1 MNKTEIIAP
10 KLETI
15 IDINGTDENKT
26 ENITFDGIQFLHSNW
41 LAPDSYGYCSV
52 QGGFRYQSEGGKD
65 NSAIRG
71 SARYD
76 APKSMV
82 QLRHTKNI
90 SLITVNFLFPAVGEL
105 WDMKIPRIH
114 L

>member
-90 SLITVNFLFPAVGEL
+90 SLLFPAVGEL